1 MNSVHYLCDETGLTQ
16 LKAKEMRLRPLDKEK
31 INNNKVLIQLI
42 NIVLPLILLAMF
54 ALIFLKLK
62 RNKYA

>member
-16 LKAKEMRLRPLDKEK
+16 LKTKEMRLRLLDKEK
-31 INNNKVLIQLI
+31 IKNNKALIQLI
-42 NIVLPLILLAMF
+42 NIVLPLILLGIF

-62 RNKYA
+62 RKKYA